1 MTCEHVS
8 CGCCLPELILYRRD
22 VLCAYCCRYNRIL
35 VTSESVLGFMG
46 QNIKI
51 QAFKA
56 VELFIKSNQCMFAGT
71 WWVQALMKNSKAMK
85 NCSDTFY

>member
-1 MTCEHVS
+1 MVVVFLNLFFTEEMSFVHT
-8 CGCCLPELILYRRD
+8 
-22 VLCAYCCRYNRIL
+22 AYFCDCYRYNRIL
-35 VTSESVLGFMG
+35 VTSESFLGFMG

-56 VELFIKSNQCMFAGT
+56 VELFIKSNQCMFADT

-85 NCSDTFY
+85 KLQ